1 MVIKIFPVFLWHEI
15 TTTGRFPGT
24 KIQEYGYNR
33 NSPKDENSR
42 IFVA

>member
-1 MVIKIFPVFLWHEI
+1 MWHEI

-33 NSPKDENSR
+33 NSPKDENSVFYR
-42 IFVA
+42 ICLPG